1 LPHILNYQ
9 FPHWSFVSFDRI
21 WFVVGKIFAHVLL
34 IVIVNGGVDMFKSV
48 DYNKAP
54 LQSKKFLAYMFSNI
68 VLKTYIFHATLRQ
81 ESDFVIIAALLCSVF
96 LDVGYI
102 LGQASLDKFVR
113 VAAITTGKDPPKD

>member
-1 LPHILNYQ
+1 
-9 FPHWSFVSFDRI
+9 
-21 WFVVGKIFAHVLL
+21 
-34 IVIVNGGVDMFKSV
+34 MFKSV